1 MTRVKWLLEF
11 LFVVLFTLPL
21 AVLPYK
27 IALKTGESLGRLLFF
42 SWGSRREIALGNL
55 RDAVS
60 RGSVEISASPEE
72 IIKRHFM
79 NLGRSFAEV
88 IKIFYGL
95 GGKVLGQVRIKGIEH
110 FRKAHDKGA
119 GVIFITGH
127 CGNWELNA
135 TAFAVNL
142 GKMNVV
148 ARPVD
153 NPYLNRFLE
162 WTRKKYG
169 NGVIYKKGALRQ
181 ILTCLRNNEVVA
193 ILMDQSVVRSEGVM
207 AEFLGKMD
215 YTTKMPAI
223 IARKTGAP
231 VLPGFIRRVDGG
243 HLIEIG
249 AEIELDRSEDYE
261 TAVYNDTVNFS
272 SRIEEYIRQNPDE
285 WLWIHRRWKR
295 MKKKAA
301 DPHHA

>member
-1 MTRVKWLLEF
+1 
-11 LFVVLFTLPL
+11 
-21 AVLPYK
+21 
-27 IALKTGESLGRLLFF
+27 
-42 SWGSRREIALGNL
+42 
-55 RDAVS
+55 
-60 RGSVEISASPEE
+60 
-72 IIKRHFM
+72 
-79 NLGRSFAEV
+79 
-88 IKIFYGL
+88 
-95 GGKVLGQVRIKGIEH
+95 
-110 FRKAHDKGA
+110 
-119 GVIFITGH
+119 
-127 CGNWELNA
+127 
-135 TAFAVNL
+135 
-142 GKMNVV
+142 
-148 ARPVD
+148 
-153 NPYLNRFLE
+153 
-162 WTRKKYG
+162 
-169 NGVIYKKGALRQ
+169 
-181 ILTCLRNNEVVA
+181 
-193 ILMDQSVVRSEGVM
+193 MDQSVVRSEGVM

-231 VLPGFIRRVDGG
+231 VMPGFIRRVDGG